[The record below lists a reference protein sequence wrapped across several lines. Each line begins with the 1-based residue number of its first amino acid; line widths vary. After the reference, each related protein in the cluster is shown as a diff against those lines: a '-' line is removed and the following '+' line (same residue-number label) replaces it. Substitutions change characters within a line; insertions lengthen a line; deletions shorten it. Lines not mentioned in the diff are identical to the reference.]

1 MSEHETGP
9 LETGAAMNYEEHEH
23 TYNAFINASKYVTMS
38 LVILMIAM
46 AAGFFTT
53 IGFLGGIVLFVALN
67 VLGFFLLRG

>member
-23 TYNAFINASKYVTMS
+23 TYNVFINASKYVTMS

-53 IGFLGGIVLFVALN
+53 IGFLGGIILFVALN